1 MKADLILKNIGKL
14 VTMQGSSNFKVKE
27 EMNNTQIIEDAYIAV
42 KNGKILAIGVGDIFG
57 NIIGPNTQIHDA
69 QGLLVTP
76 GLIDSHTH
84 LVHGGSRENEFS
96 MKLNGIPY
104 IEILKNGGGILSTVK
119 STRESSKEKLY
130 QKAKKS
136 LDRMLEFGVTTIES
150 KSGYGLELNTEIKQ
164 LEVAKLLDKTHP
176 IDLVHTFLGAHAI
189 LQEYKENHKGYIDI
203 LVDEMLPKI
212 KNMGLAEFCDVFCE
226 EGVFSIEESEYILS
240 SAKKMGYKLKIHAD
254 EIESLGGAELAAKLG
269 CISADHLMAASD
281 KGIKMMI
288 ENKVV
293 ANILPATSFNLNKNY
308 ADCRKMIDMGA
319 IVSLSSDYNPGSC
332 PSENLQFVMQLGCLH
347 LNMTPN
353 EVLTSVTINAAYAID
368 RADKIG
374 SLEVGKNA
382 DFVVFDAPNVEY
394 LMYHFGINHTQRVYK
409 NGKLVVD
416 DKVAVYNKKQ

>member
-119 STRESSKEKLY
+119 STRESSKEELY

-136 LDRMLEFGVTTIES
+136 LDRMLEFGVTTIEA

-189 LQEYKENHKGYIDI
+189 LQEYKENHKVYIDI

>member
-1 MKADLILKNIGKL
+1 MKIDLIIKNIGKL
-14 VTMQGSSNFKVKE
+14 VTMENSFFPRIGNQ
-27 EMNNTQIIEDAYIAV
+27 MNELTILENAYIAV
-42 KNGKILAIGVGDIFG
+42 AQGKIFQVGVGDEYKKL
-57 NIIGPNTQIHDA
+57 IGENTKVDDV
-69 QGLLVTP
+69 GGKLVTP

-136 LDRMLEFGVTTIES
+136 LDRMLEFGVTTIEA

-281 KGIKMMI
+281 KGIKMMV

-368 RADKIG
+368 RADEIG